1 MKIPQQIG
9 SILPMAGLPAS
20 SRNLPGA
27 SCNAAAP
34 EVTAVIRSYRSDDG
48 FLKTFNPDKQ
58 VAYTRD
64 VARAFRGTAP
74 SLGLVARAFGSY
86 TRDNWLDVQL
96 TDLAVFS
103 GCKDKLSER
112 QVQQLIDII
121 AEEYGYMKVT
131 ELMYFFR
138 RFKTGEYGK
147 FYGAVDPITITCALK
162 EFARE
167 RLDILRR
174 LEQAEKERRQKSDP
188 GHQRYVRRYEAYRRM
203 CRFYSLNFRSPDFT
217 LGEFREIWWLFNLGY
232 ERSEHGYEE

>member
-27 SCNAAAP
+27 SCSDAAP
-34 EVTAVIRSYRSDDG
+34 EVTAVIRNYRSDAE
-48 FLKTFNPDKQ
+48 FLALFNPDMQ

-112 QVQQLIDII
+112 QVEQLIGII

-167 RLDILRR
+167 RLEILRQ

-188 GHQRYVRRYEAYRRM
+188 GYQQYVRRYEAYRCM

-217 LGEFREIWWLFNLGY
+217 LDQFKEIWWLFNLGY
-232 ERSEHGYEE
+232 ERSGHGYDE

>member
-1 MKIPQQIG
+1 M
-9 SILPMAGLPAS
+9 
-20 SRNLPGA
+20 
-27 SCNAAAP
+27 
-34 EVTAVIRSYRSDDG
+34 
-48 FLKTFNPDKQ
+48 Q

-174 LEQAEKERRQKSDP
+174 LEHAEKERRQKSDP

-217 LGEFREIWWLFNLGY
+217 LGELDFDTLAHSRQGGHQADKAAVQYPHIHHRQRMDTCCVATGQGQ
-232 ERSEHGYEE
+232 RAV